1 MKLRIVA
8 VDDEPL
14 ALRGLELLLQ
24 DIEDVELVG
33 TASGYATAKQ
43 AIEIHRPDLVL
54 LDIKMRDGSGLT
66 LARDIAQTGGPGV
79 IFVTAFDRFAVRA
92 FELAAIDYILK
103 PADLGRLR
111 AAIQR
116 SQQQIRVKDGEQRI
130 AELQAIIRSMRE
142 DEEETGLRRPDP
154 ELWVRRNVTDLVRI
168 PASSIDMVESEGSYV
183 RIHVGE
189 RSYLHRASIRALEE
203 QLQPDEFVRIH
214 RARLVRVGAIQEM
227 RRSKLGVP
235 QVLLSN
241 GRVLHA
247 GRVYA
252 KALRRRFTAAA

>member
-1 MKLRIVA
+1 MKLRILA

-24 DIEDVELVG
+24 DIEEVELVG
-33 TASGYATAKQ
+33 TASGYETGRR
-43 AIEIHRPDLVL
+43 AIEQHQPDLVL
-54 LDIKMRDGSGLT
+54 LDIKMRDGSGLS
-66 LARDIAQTGGPGV
+66 LAQDLAESGGPGV

-103 PADLGRLR
+103 PADSGRLR
-111 AAIQR
+111 AAIDR
-116 SQQQIRVKDGEQRI
+116 SRHQLRGKDGEQRI
-130 AELQAIIRSMRE
+130 AELQAIIRAMRE
-142 DEEETGLRRPDP
+142 DEEETGARRPDP

-168 PASSIDMVESEGSYV
+168 PASAIDMVESEGSYV

-203 QLQPDEFVRIH
+203 QLEPDAFVRIH
-214 RARLVRVGAIQEM
+214 RARLVRVGAIREV
-227 RRSKLGVP
+227 RRTRLGTP
-235 QVLLSN
+235 QVLLS
-241 GRVLHA
+241 GGQVLHA

-252 KALRRRFTAAA
+252 KALRRRLTAAS

>member
-24 DIEDVELVG
+24 DIEDAELVG
-33 TASGYATAKQ
+33 TASGYATALQ
-43 AIEIHRPDLVL
+43 AIERLKPDLVL

-66 LARDIAQTGGPGV
+66 LAQDIARTRGPGV

-103 PADLGRLR
+103 PADVGRLR
-111 AAIQR
+111 AALQR
-116 SQQQIRVKDGEQRI
+116 SRQQLRVTDGEQRI

-142 DEEETGLRRPDP
+142 DEQENGLRRPDP

-168 PASSIDMVESEGSYV
+168 PASAIDMIESEGSYV

-203 QLQPDEFVRIH
+203 QLQPDAFVRIH
-214 RARLVRVGAIQEM
+214 RARLVRVGAIQEV
-227 RRSKLGVP
+227 RRSKLGAP
-235 QVLLSN
+235 QILLSG

-252 KALRRRFTAAA
+252 KALRQRLTTAA